1 MATKRGSIKQNK
13 WTVSQ
18 EHLENFTVPHQGT
31 KNSTSLLTSLT
42 KQTTFRDATGGF
54 PAKWRLRNERR
65 NSRHYTDP
73 GNASDWLMQI
83 SQTARPIRSTTQI
96 WVVTRHQYGISALI
110 SQTGKP
116 PMTSRNFVCFLRITA
131 HRFRCTW
138 SLMEYRWHCKAQ
150 EHAEKQ
156 DKHVN

>member
-18 EHLENFTVPHQGT
+18 EHLENFTVPRQGT

-54 PAKWRLRNERR
+54 PAKWRRRNERR
-65 NSRHYTDP
+65 NSRHYTDL

-110 SQTGKP
+110 SQTLFRGKTTDGVAKFRLFSQANCLP
-116 PMTSRNFVCFLRITA
+116 ISMYLESNGVPMALQSTRTCWKTR
-131 HRFRCTW
+131 
-138 SLMEYRWHCKAQ
+138 
-150 EHAEKQ
+150 
-156 DKHVN
+156 

>member
-18 EHLENFTVPHQGT
+18 EHLENFTVPRQGT

-42 KQTTFRDATGGF
+42 KQTTFRDATDGF
-54 PAKWRLRNERR
+54 PAKWRRRNERR

-96 WVVTRHQYGISALI
+96 WVATLHQYWIFRTRYSDVIWLGTFEIINRA
-110 SQTGKP
+110 QNP
-116 PMTSRNFVCFLRITA
+116 ITA
-131 HRFRCTW
+131 GKRTMSGWDDHLSFGFRVG
-138 SLMEYRWHCKAQ
+138 HC
-150 EHAEKQ
+150 
-156 DKHVN
+156 HV

>member
-18 EHLENFTVPHQGT
+18 EHLENFTVSRQGT

-65 NSRHYTDP
+65 NSRHYTDL

-110 SQTGKP
+110 SQTLFRGKTTDGVAKFRLFSQDNCSP
-116 PMTSRNFVCFLRITA
+116 ISMYLESNGVPMALQSTRTCWKTR
-131 HRFRCTW
+131 
-138 SLMEYRWHCKAQ
+138 
-150 EHAEKQ
+150 
-156 DKHVN
+156 